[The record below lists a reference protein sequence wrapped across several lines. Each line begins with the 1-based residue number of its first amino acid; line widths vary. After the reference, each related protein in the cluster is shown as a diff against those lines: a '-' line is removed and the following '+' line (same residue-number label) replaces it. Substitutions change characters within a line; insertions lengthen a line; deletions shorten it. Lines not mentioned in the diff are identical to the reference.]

1 MKKTVCSMLGTFVLV
16 CLLVIFPVRVWAAE
30 VTDSEKGITY
40 ELTQQTDGSYSV
52 TVTVNQDQTELVIP
66 SSLDGGDGTV
76 YSIQRVEEISWEPE
90 EMNIQKLTFADGIK
104 TIARG
109 AMSKFISTQNLTVD
123 FPDTLEEVEDGFVI
137 GYYDFS
143 DKKVPQWLQDMT
155 PEDGVVYA
163 GKVAIYIPGSGHI
176 VLKEGCTKVAHYA
189 ALNNTGITGI
199 YIPASVGQIGG
210 GAFGGCSSLAS
221 VEFAENAQITDL
233 DWRTFWDCTAL
244 TEISIPD
251 SLTRIGTETFS
262 GCTALGKIAISEN
275 SRLSQLEYAA
285 FGYYPCGYINLSDMV
300 LSNPPILYGSTRR
313 EDAGVP
319 ITEIYLPAS
328 ALKPYNS
335 GKDEAAGIFAGSQTL
350 KKVTIGAAGTEKMQL
365 PYEAFTNCVNL
376 ETVDLGG
383 NVSKIGMAAF
393 FGCTSLKQIDLSG
406 IDSIECCAF
415 AKSGLT
421 EVTIP
426 ETTTEIGSFAFLGCI
441 GLETMT
447 ILTDQTGNYGG
458 ESLMSILGLTAY
470 VSSGNIHSS
479 SVQNSTPIRSNAE
492 FRSLYPKH
500 TALKT
505 LNIGIKDGKTVFDQ
519 KSNFAAYIPSLEK
532 VTLPEGMTQI
542 PDQAFHM
549 CFSLKSI
556 DIPTSVKSIGYQAFQ
571 FDVGLDVDFS
581 KLTNLESIGQGAFQI
596 IGNQGGGSDSTRY
609 TDLITNGGIS
619 NIILPSSLKSIGYHA
634 FFGQRNAKKI
644 VIPESVSSVGMGS
657 FQMIPSMEELE
668 VYATVNALGSGYFNE
683 IFWNERSKSLQ
694 KIILGEHYSST
705 GTANG
710 YDLFYALSAS
720 QVEMR
725 LNNLKAIGRGMF
737 RNMENLTS
745 FDIPATV
752 TEIDQAAFMGTKS
765 LKTMTIPE
773 SVEVMDVEVFRNSGV
788 REVKIYN
795 KDMLF
800 KEPVD
805 GTAEDSSSTF
815 DETTQT
821 KVRLKSGETL
831 ETYLAIP
838 KNVTIYGYSGS
849 TAEAYAKKNGNPFVA
864 FDSAGKPKV
873 IVSVTARTTENK
885 EVAVDLTGLGEYEQG
900 SDVTVT
906 AKSADGYRFVGWY
919 QMVGNNY
926 SGECLSNKLSYTF
939 SATENTD
946 LAAVYEAYGTVR
958 INIDGGR
965 NFKIN
970 GKAYTSDNIADYSV
984 ASTVTA
990 EALEDEFAYWVNEY
1004 GMIVSRDRKYSFT
1017 VTTAATLR
1025 AVYNTRAEDKI
1036 TVIFESYYGQVILRT
1051 QIAEGEIDTIQIPS
1065 GPTRIGYTFKEWSAG
1080 AEQIRAALKAGES
1093 VITIKPVYESVSE
1106 RCEIKVINGSGSGT
1120 YYTNDKVTI
1129 VADEPKEGYKF
1140 SHWKE
1145 VGGAGAILSY
1155 NKTYQF
1161 FAGSVSEIEA
1171 VYVEDSEAVEAK
1183 ATTFI
1188 ESMYVDDT
1196 NDKISFVSMS
1206 TVPKGCKIIK
1216 AGIVATSDPKVG
1228 DNVNASNAEYVRGNA
1243 WSGNAYRY
1251 TWTKKDYSKNPIWYV
1266 RGYLVYEDSQ
1276 GNVNTI
1282 YSDEAYSTNRS

>member
-773 SVEVMDVEVFRNSGV
+773 KVETMDVEVFRNSGV

-821 KVRLKSGETL
+821 KVYPGSGETL

-864 FDSAGKPKV
+864 FDSAGKQKV

-970 GKAYTSDNIADYSV
+970 GKAYTSDNIADYSI

-1188 ESMYVDDT
+1188 ESMYVDNT

-1206 TVPKGCKIIK
+1206 TVPEGCKIIK

-1251 TWTKKDYSKNPIWYV
+1251 TWTKKDYSQNPIWYV